1 NPCGGGLA
9 GVVQLNLFDLV
20 KSL

>member
-1 NPCGGGLA
+1 NACGGGLV